1 MTDFQCFKCKQMLVK
16 PTTLSCGYTICM
28 SCLPS
33 QSANQ
38 KSVFVCPVN
47 ECKKESHLFG
57 PSLYLDDMVDNLM
70 KKNTDQLSTVLQCTI
85 GNHPLSSPVTNHC
98 GHTFC
103 RLCLLMCKISNDQ
116 CNQCQKRLPSYQ
128 YIQQQ
133 PCNYLIEDLLLKQE
147 EQTPLTTTNNLVISF
162 SNLTKT
168 SYHDMP
174 IYLSEFPVLP
184 SQKLRIPIY
193 TENHRQMFLKSL
205 LRCNEYQSL
214 CLAII
219 TRSKQHY
226 NNRFGTIVKIGGIEQ
241 RNRDMIVDLVGYD
254 RFQITSV
261 SQQTDTVIMADI
273 EMKFEAQQD
282 LSFIPL
288 DKHHWTEYQTTKPKE
303 AIQQEPEKQH
313 YKRRKIK
320 VNKEVL
326 PPSPNSS
333 STDDAITTPST
344 TTPPVSPPREPID
357 DETHMSTSIK
367 LSNRVHEFIS
377 TLARSKPSNSF
388 CSALEGLL
396 GPVWL
401 ESVQGL
407 HGPLPAADHA
417 VAMCW
422 WAATV
427 MPVSNTDRYH
437 VLASDSLEDRLIIV
451 LSWISDLE
459 SQWGNCRR
467 TAVQTAAKVWQ

>member
-1 MTDFQCFKCKQMLVK
+1 MTDLQCFKCQKKLTK
-16 PTTLSCGYTICM
+16 PITLSCGYTICM

-47 ECKKESHLFG
+47 QCKKESHLFG
-57 PSLYLDDMVDNLM
+57 PSLFLDDMIDNLT
-70 KKNTDQLSTVLQCTI
+70 KSNAEQPSTILRCPMGDHT
-85 GNHPLSSPVTNHC
+85 LSSPVTNHC

-103 RLCLLMCKISNDQ
+103 RLCLLMYKISNDQ
-116 CNQCQKRLPSYQ
+116 CKQCQKRLPSYQ

-133 PCNYLIEDLLLKQE
+133 SCNLLIEDLLSKEKAALSPN
-147 EQTPLTTTNNLVISF
+147 TDNIVISF
-162 SNLTKT
+162 SDLSKT
-168 SYHDMP
+168 TYNDMP
-174 IYLSEFPVLP
+174 VYLSDFPVLP

-193 TENHRQMFLKSL
+193 TEGHRQMFLKSL
-205 LRCNEYQSL
+205 LRCNEYQLL
-214 CLAII
+214 CLAIV
-219 TRSKQHY
+219 TRNKQHY
-226 NNRFGTIVKIGGIEQ
+226 KNRFGTVVKIAGIEQ

-254 RFQITSV
+254 RFQITNV
-261 SQQTDTVIMADI
+261 SQQTDAVITADI
-273 EMKFEAQQD
+273 EMKFEAQED

-288 DKHHWTEYQTTKPKE
+288 HKQHWTEVQSTKPKLSIE
-303 AIQQEPEKQH
+303 EPEKKQNH
-313 YKRRKIK
+313 KRRKIK
-320 VNKEVL
+320 VDKEIL

-344 TTPPVSPPREPID
+344 TTPPVSPPGEPAD

-377 TLARSKPSNSF
+377 TLARSTPSTSF

-407 HGPLPAADHA
+407 HGPLPEANHA
-417 VAMCW
+417 VVMCW

-437 VLASDSLEDRLIIV
+437 VLASNSLEDRLSIV
-451 LSWISDLE
+451 LNWIDDLE